1 MNPTRSQNTGVNQM
15 DATVHIVVVDDDPD
29 IRDVVAEYLVN
40 EGFRVSGAAEGAEMR
55 RTLVSDKVDLILLDL
70 RLPGEDGLSL
80 LKELQLR
87 PEIGVIILTGKDD
100 VVDRVTGL
108 ELGADDYITKPFH
121 LRELLARVRS
131 VLRRTPD
138 SERSARDK
146 TATGGEVAHFAGWEL
161 DRAHRRLRSPSR
173 EDVELTSGEFDL
185 LTAFLEHP
193 KRPLTRDQ
201 LLDLARGRA
210 AEAFDRSIDVM
221 VGRLRRKLEIDPK
234 RPEIIKTVHGVG
246 YAFAVDVTHPPSSG

>member
-1 MNPTRSQNTGVNQM
+1 M
-15 DATVHIVVVDDDPD
+15 DTPIHIVVVDDDPE
-29 IRDVVAEYLVN
+29 IRDIVAEYLGN
-40 EGFRVSGAAEGAEMR
+40 EGFRVSSAADGAGMR
-55 RTLVSDKVDLILLDL
+55 RALANEKVDLILLDL

-121 LRELLARVRS
+121 LRELLARARS

-138 SERSARDK
+138 SERSVRDK
-146 TATGGEVAHFAGWEL
+146 AASGGDLARFAGWEF
-161 DRAHRRLRSPSR
+161 DRALRRLRSPGG

-185 LTAFLEHP
+185 LTAFIEHP

-201 LLDLARGRA
+201 LLDLARGRE

-246 YAFAVDVTHPPSSG
+246 YALAVDVTRPSGSG